1 MRSRCFIVLTFL
13 LACAASAEESAI
25 PPVPVPAENAPALME
40 QAKPVERPKLV
51 EKPKAAERPQ
61 ASPPTSESVPQA
73 APTAPVKPTEVQQ
86 SSAVLAS
93 PASSAP
99 AASSVAYLPPCWVV
113 AFAMLILGIAV
124 GFLGRHLMSRHKL
137 GGMTVRIGTW
147 RGIP

>member
-1 MRSRCFIVLTFL
+1 MRSRCFIVLTFM
-13 LACAASAEESAI
+13 LASAASAEEPAT
-25 PPVPVPAENAPALME
+25 PPAPVPAENAPALME
-40 QAKPVERPKLV
+40 QPKPIQRPKLM

-61 ASPPTSESVPQA
+61 ASSPTSESVPQA
-73 APTAPVKPTEVQQ
+73 ASTTPVKPEVQ
-86 SSAVLAS
+86 STVAPSS
-93 PASSAP
+93 PAPSPP
-99 AASSVAYLPPCWVV
+99 AASRGAYSLPCWVL